1 MVKVKVCIGSACHV
15 KGSRRVVE
23 GLQYQIAERRLKD
36 KINLGGVFCMGRCNE
51 GVCVTVEDNFFSV
64 KPEEVA
70 AFFEKEILPLV
81 K

>member
-36 KINLGGVFCMGRCNE
+36 KINLGGVFCMGRCAE
-51 GVCVTVEDNFFSV
+51 GVCVTVDDKFCSV
-64 KPEEVA
+64 KPDEVA
-70 AFFEKEILPLV
+70 VFFEKEILPLV

>member
-51 GVCVTVEDNFFSV
+51 GVCVTVDDNFFSV

>member
-23 GLQYQIAERRLKD
+23 GLQYQIAERKLKD
-36 KINLGGVFCMGRCNE
+36 KINLGGVFCMGRCEE
-51 GVCVTVEDNFFSV
+51 GVCVTVDGKFFSV
-64 KPEEVA
+64 KPDEVA
-70 AFFEKEILPLV
+70 AFFEKEILTLV